1 MKTLFKIALFC
12 LLGLIALA
20 IVIVPPQDC
29 ETAWSASRITDCY
42 KAKAESGDINAQ
54 YNLGAR
60 FLGAKGVEPNEEIA
74 VKWFKVAAEKG
85 HTDAQRRLG
94 NAYSIGAGGVALD
107 IKKAEYWWVKS
118 AKAGNIEAEM
128 LLGEKYFEGDGL
140 EKSDKKSFEWYLKAA
155 SNGDHHAQMIV
166 GNFYAVGRVVK
177 LDYTLA
183 YAWLILAVEG
193 NDPDSIE
200 EKDQYKH
207 ELSAEARVH
216 AEKMAANWTNGHIIS
231 Y

>member
-1 MKTLFKIALFC
+1 MKTIFKIVLFC
-12 LLGLIALA
+12 FVVVITLGVLNSL
-20 IVIVPPQDC
+20 PHEC
-29 ETAWSASRITDCY
+29 EDAWTASGITDCY
-42 KAKAESGDINAQ
+42 KTKAKKGDINAQ
-54 YNLGAR
+54 YSLGAR
-60 FLGAKGVEPNEEIA
+60 FLGAEGVEPDEDAA
-74 VKWFKVAAEKG
+74 VLWFKEAAKNG
-85 HTDAQRRLG
+85 HTEAQRRLG
-94 NAYSIGAGGVALD
+94 NAYSIGAGGVPLD
-107 IKKAEYWWVKS
+107 MKQAEYWWVKS

-128 LLGEKYFEGDGL
+128 LLGEKYFEGEGL

-183 YAWLILAVEG
+183 YAWLILAAEG

-200 EKDQYKH
+200 ERDRYKD

-216 AEKMAANWTNGHIIS
+216 SEKIASTWTKGRKIS